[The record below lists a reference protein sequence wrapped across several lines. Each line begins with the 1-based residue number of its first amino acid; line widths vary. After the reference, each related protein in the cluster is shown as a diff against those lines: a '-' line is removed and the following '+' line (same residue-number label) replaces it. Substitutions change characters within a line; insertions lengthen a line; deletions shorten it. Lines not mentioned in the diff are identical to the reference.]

1 MEEAVHDG
9 TGTIQEKTEQ
19 VTKKGDKFWKFKI
32 DEKTYSIFEYKAG
45 ELVKT
50 GDKVK
55 MVWTESEGQGKFGP
69 VTYRNLRSIFKA
81 DESNTDT
88 TPSAHNGDSP
98 KATGGGGLS
107 PDTDRRI
114 VRQNVLR
121 TAVMAIQSLDVKAGK
136 TEIKEVA
143 SEFEEWIYREV

>member
-1 MEEAVHDG
+1 MNEEVHDG

-19 VTKKGDKFWKFKI
+19 VTKKGDQFWKFKI

-45 ELVKT
+45 ELVKS

-55 MVWTESEGQGKFGP
+55 MIWTETEGTGRHGP
-69 VTYRNLRSIFKA
+69 VTYRNLRSIFKEE
-81 DESNTDT
+81 DDN

-98 KATGGGGLS
+98 KSIGGGALS
-107 PDTDRRI
+107 PDSQRFI

-121 TAVMAIQSLDVKAGK
+121 TAVMAVKELEVKAGK
-136 TEIKEVA
+136 NEIKEIA
-143 SEFEEWIYREV
+143 SEFEEWIYREVEK